1 MMNPHKQIIE
11 ALLNGCNP
19 VTGEVCSDEILNEE
33 SVRNML
39 QWALAKADEDDNA
52 LSSVSGASLVSTEQ
66 IEELRMLIKNQGLKA
81 SSAMVTK
88 FLLGSHAAKFND
100 IKNHHLFQS
109 IDRKFRN
116 ILRVQID
123 DYFEKHVEED
133 FGVDV
138 SEHPFFNQAAYNKL
152 SDAAVRRLEELIF
165 SIGIIKKGN
174 DLTPAVMKIR
184 KEHPRSHEPWSEQEL
199 DLLNTSLAYTNDLD
213 FLSKTFQRGR
223 NAMYLKS
230 QLLLEKDE

>member
-1 MMNPHKQIIE
+1 MNPHKHIIE

-19 VTGEVCSDEILNEE
+19 VTGEVCSDEILKEE
-33 SVRNML
+33 SVKSML
-39 QWALAKADEDDNA
+39 EWALLKAQEEGSVF
-52 LSSVSGASLVSTEQ
+52 SSDSGARLVSNEQ
-66 IEELRMLIKNQGLKA
+66 IEELRLLIKNQGLKA
-81 SSAMVTK
+81 SSAMLTK

-100 IKNHHLFQS
+100 VKNHHLFQS

-138 SEHPFFNQAAYNKL
+138 AEHPFFNQAPYNKL
-152 SDAAVRRLEELIF
+152 SDAAVTRLEELIAA
-165 SIGIIKKGN
+165 IGIIKKGN
-174 DLTPAVMKIR
+174 ELTPAVMKIR

-223 NAMYLKS
+223 NAMYLKA
-230 QLLLEKDE
+230 QLLLDKE